1 MGDGVVN
8 VLEEKAG
15 KTGFGVKLEKM
26 NSRPWWQWEMRIHTY
41 YLGVSKYIRTSRKS
55 ISTICA

>member
-1 MGDGVVN
+1 MQGGSSLMGDGVVN

-41 YLGVSKYIRTSRKS
+41 SPQM
-55 ISTICA
+55 